1 MVTVETPSPLPHQ
14 WCAFKRINLLFKQ
27 GWNPKGTDVHIGQV
41 SSSPFFSGFSHFAGG
56 LHHGL
61 YTEHRLQAP
70 HQAGEHCGLWG
81 VSLHWPVSHHHRGEL
96 TDCAALQDAL
106 LQSLCRGCY
115 ATSATQWNM
124 GGGLDPGLHPNGVLQ
139 HIWWYWNVSL
149 IFLKKQNK
157 TNKHCVFT
165 STMKYEHPAILSS
178 VHCHRSSWELPEL
191 REGRVKAISDS
202 DGVSYPW
209 YGNTTETVTL
219 TGPTSKPSR
228 LTVSM
233 NDNFYPSVTWAVPIS
248 NSNTPMLTHI
258 TRDQSFITW
267 LVAMNSVT
275 KVGQKHSPAWH
286 NNSSQCYPPTHPSLH
301 SGIFLYI

>member
-1 MVTVETPSPLPHQ
+1 MFPSV
-14 WCAFKRINLLFKQ
+14 R
-27 GWNPKGTDVHIGQV
+27 
-41 SSSPFFSGFSHFAGG
+41 
-56 LHHGL
+56 
-61 YTEHRLQAP
+61 RL
-70 HQAGEHCGLWG
+70 
-81 VSLHWPVSHHHRGEL
+81 
-96 TDCAALQDAL
+96 
-106 LQSLCRGCY
+106 
-115 ATSATQWNM
+115 
-124 GGGLDPGLHPNGVLQ
+124 
-139 HIWWYWNVSL
+139 
-149 IFLKKQNK
+149 
-157 TNKHCVFT
+157 
-165 STMKYEHPAILSS
+165 
-178 VHCHRSSWELPEL
+178 RSSWELPEL

-275 KVGQKHSPAWH
+275 KVGPKHRE
-286 NNSSQCYPPTHPSLH
+286 
-301 SGIFLYI
+301 SGLTGLRCLLQIFSFDLPQFL

>member
-1 MVTVETPSPLPHQ
+1 MCFSHTHTS
-14 WCAFKRINLLFKQ
+14 R
-27 GWNPKGTDVHIGQV
+27 PKPWTWHCHTHTHTKTKSLILCFSV
-41 SSSPFFSGFSHFAGG
+41 SSFV
-56 LHHGL
+56 
-61 YTEHRLQAP
+61 R
-70 HQAGEHCGLWG
+70 C
-81 VSLHWPVSHHHRGEL
+81 
-96 TDCAALQDAL
+96 C
-106 LQSLCRGCY
+106 
-115 ATSATQWNM
+115 
-124 GGGLDPGLHPNGVLQ
+124 
-139 HIWWYWNVSL
+139 
-149 IFLKKQNK
+149 
-157 TNKHCVFT
+157 
-165 STMKYEHPAILSS
+165 
-178 VHCHRSSWELPEL
+178 RSSWELPEL

-275 KVGQKHSPAWH
+275 KVGPKHSDPAFV
-286 NNSSQCYPPTHPSLH
+286 PTSW
-301 SGIFLYI
+301 

>member
-1 MVTVETPSPLPHQ
+1 MNILPS
-14 WCAFKRINLLFKQ
+14 
-27 GWNPKGTDVHIGQV
+27 
-41 SSSPFFSGFSHFAGG
+41 
-56 LHHGL
+56 
-61 YTEHRLQAP
+61 
-70 HQAGEHCGLWG
+70 
-81 VSLHWPVSHHHRGEL
+81 
-96 TDCAALQDAL
+96 
-106 LQSLCRGCY
+106 
-115 ATSATQWNM
+115 
-124 GGGLDPGLHPNGVLQ
+124 VL
-139 HIWWYWNVSL
+139 S
-149 IFLKKQNK
+149 
-157 TNKHCVFT
+157 
-165 STMKYEHPAILSS
+165 
-178 VHCHRSSWELPEL
+178 HRSSWELPEL

-275 KVGQKHSPAWH
+275 KVGQKRSPVWH
-286 NNSSQCYPPTHPSLH
+286 NNSSQCYSPHRPSLH
-301 SGIFLYI
+301 SGIYLYI

>member
-1 MVTVETPSPLPHQ
+1 
-14 WCAFKRINLLFKQ
+14 
-27 GWNPKGTDVHIGQV
+27 
-41 SSSPFFSGFSHFAGG
+41 
-56 LHHGL
+56 
-61 YTEHRLQAP
+61 
-70 HQAGEHCGLWG
+70 
-81 VSLHWPVSHHHRGEL
+81 
-96 TDCAALQDAL
+96 
-106 LQSLCRGCY
+106 
-115 ATSATQWNM
+115 
-124 GGGLDPGLHPNGVLQ
+124 
-139 HIWWYWNVSL
+139 
-149 IFLKKQNK
+149 
-157 TNKHCVFT
+157 
-165 STMKYEHPAILSS
+165 MKYEHPAILSS

>member
-1 MVTVETPSPLPHQ
+1 MFL
-14 WCAFKRINLLFKQ
+14 
-27 GWNPKGTDVHIGQV
+27 GVHT
-41 SSSPFFSGFSHFAGG
+41 SFYFSHTLTNC
-56 LHHGL
+56 LHLHKPQPC
-61 YTEHRLQAP
+61 TCHRQKKKA
-70 HQAGEHCGLWG
+70 
-81 VSLHWPVSHHHRGEL
+81 SHPL
-96 TDCAALQDAL
+96 TL
-106 LQSLCRGCY
+106 S
-115 ATSATQWNM
+115 
-124 GGGLDPGLHPNGVLQ
+124 
-139 HIWWYWNVSL
+139 
-149 IFLKKQNK
+149 
-157 TNKHCVFT
+157 
-165 STMKYEHPAILSS
+165 SS
-178 VHCHRSSWELPEL
+178 VHCCRSSWELPEL

-275 KVGQKHSPAWH
+275 KVGTKNTA
-286 NNSSQCYPPTHPSLH
+286 SSVTLEMKQVVPMHRTHICLLH
-301 SGIFLYI
+301 RQVTDCLVSTKNTGYTSFTD

>member
-1 MVTVETPSPLPHQ
+1 
-14 WCAFKRINLLFKQ
+14 
-27 GWNPKGTDVHIGQV
+27 
-41 SSSPFFSGFSHFAGG
+41 
-56 LHHGL
+56 
-61 YTEHRLQAP
+61 
-70 HQAGEHCGLWG
+70 
-81 VSLHWPVSHHHRGEL
+81 
-96 TDCAALQDAL
+96 
-106 LQSLCRGCY
+106 
-115 ATSATQWNM
+115 
-124 GGGLDPGLHPNGVLQ
+124 
-139 HIWWYWNVSL
+139 
-149 IFLKKQNK
+149 
-157 TNKHCVFT
+157 
-165 STMKYEHPAILSS
+165 MKYEHPIILSS
-178 VHCHRSSWELPEL
+178 VHYHRSSWELPEL

-275 KVGQKHSPAWH
+275 KVGQKHSPVWYS
-286 NNSSQCYPPTHPSLH
+286 NSSQCYPPAQVCTQE
-301 SGIFLYI
+301 YIYTFSPV

>member
-1 MVTVETPSPLPHQ
+1 M
-14 WCAFKRINLLFKQ
+14 
-27 GWNPKGTDVHIGQV
+27 
-41 SSSPFFSGFSHFAGG
+41 
-56 LHHGL
+56 
-61 YTEHRLQAP
+61 
-70 HQAGEHCGLWG
+70 
-81 VSLHWPVSHHHRGEL
+81 
-96 TDCAALQDAL
+96 
-106 LQSLCRGCY
+106 
-115 ATSATQWNM
+115 
-124 GGGLDPGLHPNGVLQ
+124 
-139 HIWWYWNVSL
+139 
-149 IFLKKQNK
+149 
-157 TNKHCVFT
+157 
-165 STMKYEHPAILSS
+165 
-178 VHCHRSSWELPEL
+178 

-275 KVGQKHSPAWH
+275 KVRQRHRQPSDTGDETFCSHVHSAD
-286 NNSSQCYPPTHPSLH
+286 SLKKT
-301 SGIFLYI
+301 FFCTQ

>member
-1 MVTVETPSPLPHQ
+1 M
-14 WCAFKRINLLFKQ
+14 
-27 GWNPKGTDVHIGQV
+27 DVHTCLYI
-41 SSSPFFSGFSHFAGG
+41 SHKQKQPCI
-56 LHHGL
+56 L
-61 YTEHRLQAP
+61 
-70 HQAGEHCGLWG
+70 
-81 VSLHWPVSHHHRGEL
+81 
-96 TDCAALQDAL
+96 
-106 LQSLCRGCY
+106 SLCPPPCTCR
-115 ATSATQWNM
+115 
-124 GGGLDPGLHPNGVLQ
+124 
-139 HIWWYWNVSL
+139 
-149 IFLKKQNK
+149 
-157 TNKHCVFT
+157 
-165 STMKYEHPAILSS
+165 
-178 VHCHRSSWELPEL
+178 RSSWELPEL

-275 KVGQKHSPAWH
+275 KVGQKHRQRPEMKTACSHMHQTKSNISRNCSCIAH
-286 NNSSQCYPPTHPSLH
+286 TARL
-301 SGIFLYI
+301 

>member
-1 MVTVETPSPLPHQ
+1 
-14 WCAFKRINLLFKQ
+14 
-27 GWNPKGTDVHIGQV
+27 
-41 SSSPFFSGFSHFAGG
+41 
-56 LHHGL
+56 
-61 YTEHRLQAP
+61 
-70 HQAGEHCGLWG
+70 
-81 VSLHWPVSHHHRGEL
+81 
-96 TDCAALQDAL
+96 
-106 LQSLCRGCY
+106 
-115 ATSATQWNM
+115 
-124 GGGLDPGLHPNGVLQ
+124 
-139 HIWWYWNVSL
+139 
-149 IFLKKQNK
+149 
-157 TNKHCVFT
+157 
-165 STMKYEHPAILSS
+165 MKYKHHPVILPF
-178 VHCHRSSWELPEL
+178 VHYRRSSWELPEL

-275 KVGQKHSPAWH
+275 KVGQNHSV
-286 NNSSQCYPPTHPSLH
+286 
-301 SGIFLYI
+301 